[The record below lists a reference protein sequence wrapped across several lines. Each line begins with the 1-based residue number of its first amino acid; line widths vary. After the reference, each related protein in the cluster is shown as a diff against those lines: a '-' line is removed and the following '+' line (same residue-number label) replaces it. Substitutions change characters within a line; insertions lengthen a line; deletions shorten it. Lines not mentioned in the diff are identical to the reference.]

1 MSSHYVILRL
11 FRRRLRVLL
20 APRTHRH
27 HVQFQLA
34 TFGNC
39 EQGEFSLRSAVEPNI
54 TIQSISVIRPAFLEG
69 ENGPYK
75 QIGPVS
81 STHIQCLQIEKL
93 T

>member
-1 MSSHYVILRL
+1 MLSAPNALFCRSLKYVLGWSIRL
-11 FRRRLRVLL
+11 FLNAKLFQHRVNFISNTKLSFVVL
-20 APRTHRH
+20 K
-27 HVQFQLA
+27 
-34 TFGNC
+34 
-39 EQGEFSLRSAVEPNI
+39 
-54 TIQSISVIRPAFLEG
+54 IQSISVIRPAFLEG